1 MCSNCK
7 KQIHSYQTISMS
19 CYHSVYDI
27 MSKLEDLMTRIE
39 RCDSDA
45 DKESAMHQW
54 TCCCFLNNQS
64 APHTMDFIFAKPWRR
79 LTLTTIEDAMQQDM
93 AMLNERIKKEQES
106 LAKAQKL
113 HDDMIEKMKEGK
125 KRAKPD
131 DDDDS
136 KIIIVRMVKEE
147 DVVVVENKRAKH

>member
-1 MCSNCK
+1 M
-7 KQIHSYQTISMS
+7 
-19 CYHSVYDI
+19 
-27 MSKLEDLMTRIE
+27 
-39 RCDSDA
+39 
-45 DKESAMHQW
+45 
-54 TCCCFLNNQS
+54 
-64 APHTMDFIFAKPWRR
+64 
-79 LTLTTIEDAMQQDM
+79 TTIEDAMQQDM

-136 KIIIVRMVKEE
+136 KNIIVRMVK

>member
-1 MCSNCK
+1 M
-7 KQIHSYQTISMS
+7 
-19 CYHSVYDI
+19 
-27 MSKLEDLMTRIE
+27 
-39 RCDSDA
+39 
-45 DKESAMHQW
+45 
-54 TCCCFLNNQS
+54 
-64 APHTMDFIFAKPWRR
+64 
-79 LTLTTIEDAMQQDM
+79 TTIEDTMQQDM

-113 HDDMIEKMKEGK
+113 HDDLIKKMKELVAEK